1 MLHVNLSFG
10 SRTLIGAFVSL
21 VSIVCFPIEIIRRDL
36 IVDFADDFA
45 HHVVAELPFASQDPK
60 IFIAATVEGM
70 ARVDNAVVVVVCAG
84 DCVVWHIRCMWPVI
98 FVEND

>member
-36 IVDFADDFA
+36 IVDFVDDFA

-60 IFIAATVEGM
+60 HFIAASVEGS
-70 ARVDNAVVVVVCAG
+70 ARVDNAVVVVVCAQ
-84 DCVVWHIRCMWPVI
+84 DLVVWYIRCMRLVI
-98 FVEND
+98 